1 MNQPEP
7 QTFANISIKTIYQKY
22 GKTQFTGR
30 CMLQYDFVGK
40 MVLKKKGKNRWGI
53 KIKESGKMKGKLTKK
68 YTVLITTKAQTG
80 RQERS

>member
-1 MNQPEP
+1 MERLN
-7 QTFANISIKTIYQKY
+7 
-22 GKTQFTGR
+22 
-30 CMLQYDFVGK
+30 LQVDVCFSMILLEK
-40 MVLKKKGKNRWGI
+40 WFLKKKGKNRWGI